1 MGKKI
6 SVGSAVVILF
16 FAVVLTY
23 MITFVSINN
32 RYNRLLATTELSDRI
47 ILKLGELDRRVKESY
62 IGDINNQNILDA
74 VADGYVRGLGDRY
87 AEYMNADRYAEY
99 LRSNQGRMVG
109 IGVEV
114 LHSDDMGGVIEVTS
128 VLPDSPAEAGGMREG
143 DLIYKVEGEFIS
155 ALGYTEAV
163 SRIKGIEGTVVNIT
177 VLRGADYILD
187 SEAFEEIEMS
197 FVRAEVKTRTVQ
209 CRMVTADIG
218 YIKIRQFNQ
227 ETPNEFISA
236 VQELESYG
244 AHAYIFDVRFNPGG
258 DLEGVVDTL
267 NHLLPEGPIIRYTYR
282 NGKEEERL
290 SDENEMTAPM
300 AVLINE
306 STASAAELFCAA
318 LKDYEKAVLIGAKT
332 YGKGTMQGIYPLGD
346 RVTAIK
352 ISNAKY
358 FPPFSDCYDGVG
370 IYPHVEIDLP
380 EGLLKEKS
388 FEKITDEEDTQLQ
401 MAVDILNGE

>member
-1 MGKKI
+1 
-6 SVGSAVVILF
+6 
-16 FAVVLTY
+16 
-23 MITFVSINN
+23 
-32 RYNRLLATTELSDRI
+32 
-47 ILKLGELDRRVKESY
+47 
-62 IGDINNQNILDA
+62 
-74 VADGYVRGLGDRY
+74 
-87 AEYMNADRYAEY
+87 
-99 LRSNQGRMVG
+99 
-109 IGVEV
+109 
-114 LHSDDMGGVIEVTS
+114 
-128 VLPDSPAEAGGMREG
+128 MREG
-143 DLIYKVEGEFIS
+143 GLIYKVEGEFIS

-163 SRIKGIEGTVVNIT
+163 SRIRGIEGTTVNIT
-177 VLRGADYILD
+177 VLRDADYID
-187 SEAFEEIEMS
+187 TEAFEEIEMS

-209 CRMVTADIG
+209 YRLIGDEIG
-218 YIKIRQFNQ
+218 YVKIRQFNQ
-227 ETPNEFISA
+227 ETPNEFINA
-236 VQELESYG
+236 VHELESLG
-244 AHAYIFDVRFNPGG
+244 AHAYIFDLRFNPGG

-282 NGKEEERL
+282 NGKEEERR
-290 SDENEMTAPM
+290 SDVNEMIAPM
-300 AVLINE
+300 AVLMNE

-352 ISNAKY
+352 ISNARY

-388 FEKITDEEDTQLQ
+388 FDKLTDEEDTQLQ